1 MKALLLF
8 SSLFLISC
16 SFKPSDFQ
24 NKKFFVEISFS
35 KIERNESR
43 IFLRELSKYSN
54 LKHTDGIKIKIDI
67 LKLRFNKNIISISSI
82 GDVKEYELDLL
93 FTYMFRKPNDEIIE
107 QTIQI
112 NRVMTYDYTFDL
124 SKEAEENL
132 IRKSMINEAIS
143 QLHNRL
149 ARIL

>member
-8 SSLFLISC
+8 FSLFLISC

-35 KIERNESR
+35 KIDRNESR

-54 LKHTDGIKIKIDI
+54 LQHKDSIKIKIDI
-67 LKLRFNKNIISISSI
+67 LKLRFNKNIISISST

-93 FTYMFRKPNDEIIE
+93 FTYMFRKSNDEIIE

-132 IRKSMINEAIS
+132 IRKSMIKEALS

>member
-1 MKALLLF
+1 MRA
-8 SSLFLISC
+8 SLFFFSLLLISC

-24 NKKFFVEISFS
+24 NKKFFVDISFS

-43 IFLRELSKYSN
+43 IFLREFSKYPN
-54 LKHTDGIKIKIDI
+54 LQHTDGIKIKIDI
-67 LKLRFNKNIISISSI
+67 LKLRFNKNIISISST

-93 FTYMFRKPNDEIIE
+93 FTYMFRTPNDEIIE

>member
-1 MKALLLF
+1 MRA
-8 SSLFLISC
+8 SLFFFSLLLISC

-24 NKKFFVEISFS
+24 NKKFFVETSFS

-43 IFLRELSKYSN
+43 LFLRELSKYSN
-54 LKHTDGIKIKIDI
+54 LQHTDGIKIKIDI
-67 LKLRFNKNIISISSI
+67 LKLQFNKNIISISST
-82 GDVKEYELDLL
+82 GDVKEYELDLIFSYTL
-93 FTYMFRKPNDEIIE
+93 EKVNKDIIE

-112 NRVMTYDYTFDL
+112 DRAMTYDYTFDL

>member
-1 MKALLLF
+1 MRA
-8 SSLFLISC
+8 SLFFFSLLLISC
-16 SFKPSDFQ
+16 SFKPSGYQ
-24 NKKFFVEISFS
+24 NKKFFVETSFS

-43 IFLRELSKYSN
+43 LFLRELSKYSN
-54 LKHTDGIKIKIDI
+54 LQHADGIKIKIDI
-67 LKLRFNKNIISISSI
+67 LKLQFNKNIISISST
-82 GDVKEYELDLL
+82 GDVKEYELDLIFSYTL
-93 FTYMFRKPNDEIIE
+93 EKVNKDIIE

-112 NRVMTYDYTFDL
+112 NRAMTYDYTFDL

>member
-8 SSLFLISC
+8 FSLFLISC

-35 KIERNESR
+35 KIDRNESR

-54 LKHTDGIKIKIDI
+54 LQNKDSIKIKIDI
-67 LKLRFNKNIISISSI
+67 LKLRFNKNIISISST

-93 FTYMFRKPNDEIIE
+93 FTYMFRKSNDEIIE

>member
-8 SSLFLISC
+8 FSLFLISC

-35 KIERNESR
+35 KIDRNESR

-54 LKHTDGIKIKIDI
+54 LQNKDSIKIKIDI
-67 LKLRFNKNIISISSI
+67 LKLRFNKNIISISST
-82 GDVKEYELDLL
+82 GDVKEYELDFL
-93 FTYMFRKPNDEIIE
+93 FTYMLRKPNDEIIE

-149 ARIL
+149 ARVL

>member
-8 SSLFLISC
+8 FSLFVISC

-24 NKKFFVEISFS
+24 NKKFFVEASFS

-54 LKHTDGIKIKIDI
+54 LQHTDGIKIQIDI
-67 LKLRFNKNIISISSI
+67 LKLRFNKNIISISST